1 MFGRDDHL
9 LVRDAAWKIYL
20 AAALA
25 AICGYFWSPGD
36 PWIQSGWRVTIALS
50 GSVAILTALRLHRP
64 PARAAWVFI
73 VAGLAPNALGNLV
86 ETFVDQVLHLNT
98 VPSVADVFYL
108 ALYPGL
114 AAGLAVLIRARTGKH
129 DWATLVDTATI
140 STGLGLVCWVFLIRP
155 VMSDPTLGLLG
166 HSVSLAYPLGD
177 VVLIAML
184 VRLVFAGD
192 VRLASFWMLAGSL
205 FFFLVGDLA
214 WAGINQVDWAPPT
227 ALAKLLD
234 ICFLLAYVLP
244 GAAALHPS
252 VGRLGKRAPRRRTR
266 LNPVL
271 LLLLTATS
279 LIAPGILAFEAA
291 RGKVSDGLAIAV
303 GSASLF
309 LLVVTRMAQL
319 LRKVEAQAREL
330 EGLALVDDLTGLPNR
345 RALFFELPR
354 AIERARRSGSPLSV
368 AMLDLDYFKRFNDE
382 FGHPA
387 GDLLLKSAAAA
398 WRDSLRAVDDLAR
411 YGGEEFFLVLP
422 GASSEEAAEL
432 VERLRGVTPL
442 DQTLSAGLATW
453 DGEEPADALLARADE
468 ALYEAKR
475 AGRDR
480 VMRAAA

>member
-1 MFGRDDHL
+1 
-9 LVRDAAWKIYL
+9 
-20 AAALA
+20 
-25 AICGYFWSPGD
+25 
-36 PWIQSGWRVTIALS
+36 
-50 GSVAILTALRLHRP
+50 
-64 PARAAWVFI
+64 
-73 VAGLAPNALGNLV
+73 
-86 ETFVDQVLHLNT
+86 
-98 VPSVADVFYL
+98 
-108 ALYPGL
+108 
-114 AAGLAVLIRARTGKH
+114 
-129 DWATLVDTATI
+129 
-140 STGLGLVCWVFLIRP
+140 
-155 VMSDPTLGLLG
+155 
-166 HSVSLAYPLGD
+166 
-177 VVLIAML
+177 
-184 VRLVFAGD
+184 
-192 VRLASFWMLAGSL
+192 
-205 FFFLVGDLA
+205 
-214 WAGINQVDWAPPT
+214 
-227 ALAKLLD
+227 
-234 ICFLLAYVLP
+234 
-244 GAAALHPS
+244 
-252 VGRLGKRAPRRRTR
+252 
-266 LNPVL
+266 
-271 LLLLTATS
+271 
-279 LIAPGILAFEAA
+279 
-291 RGKVSDGLAIAV
+291 LAIAV